1 IDARID
7 GLLNIFRQTGGET
20 FVIVCSDHGTC
31 YGEDGKYFHSF
42 NHPIVNTVPYM
53 HFLLSCNH

>member
-1 IDARID
+1 
-7 GLLNIFRQTGGET
+7 
-20 FVIVCSDHGTC
+20 
-31 YGEDGKYFHSF
+31 FHSF

>member
-1 IDARID
+1 
-7 GLLNIFRQTGGET
+7 
-20 FVIVCSDHGTC
+20 
-31 YGEDGKYFHSF
+31 KYFHSF